1 MEFTAPP
8 PPLRGPLGRQRLLE
22 AFERFAAPLADY
34 AAEVTEGPSMA
45 SADSIAMV
53 ELSHDRSFATDQW
66 LRPVQ
71 NAFSYGTVLTVFL
84 ADHLA
89 SLAASCTAPRIGP
102 SFSFLTTIRPIVESA
117 PVAHWLLDPHTTV
130 MHRVQRGLA
139 YRWDSAV
146 NLKRN
151 SHLVEATTNAD
162 REMTE
167 IRQYAET
174 RGWTT
179 KGASINGGLIIG
191 DQELPHPET
200 AFGPLIERKDASA
213 RTLWNYLSANG
224 HGSFYALTQGFALVP
239 EKTNPFDSDN
249 ATLGVT
255 VDSARV
261 MRYGLLAFLAVDAV
275 VRARDELMGWERKP
289 AMTHAADALVQLH
302 NSLTQIAN

>member
-1 MEFTAPP
+1 
-8 PPLRGPLGRQRLLE
+8 
-22 AFERFAAPLADY
+22 
-34 AAEVTEGPSMA
+34 MA

-53 ELSHDRSFATDQW
+53 ELSHERSFATDQW

-151 SHLVEATTNAD
+151 SHLVEATTNAVRRD
-162 REMTE
+162 PRLDNKGRIHQRRPHHRRSGTASPRNGLRATHRTE
-167 IRQYAET
+167 RRIRPHAV
-174 RGWTT
+174 
-179 KGASINGGLIIG
+179 
-191 DQELPHPET
+191 ELP
-200 AFGPLIERKDASA
+200 LRKRPRILLRAHAGLRA
-213 RTLWNYLSANG
+213 RTGKDESIRLRQCDTRRDRRQRQSDAIR
-224 HGSFYALTQGFALVP
+224 TPRVP
-239 EKTNPFDSDN
+239 
-249 ATLGVT
+249 
-255 VDSARV
+255 R
-261 MRYGLLAFLAVDAV
+261 R
-275 VRARDELMGWERKP
+275 
-289 AMTHAADALVQLH
+289 
-302 NSLTQIAN
+302 